1 MCYNNKVKKKELDMK
16 KENLNEYV
24 KKYQKFQMTKLKL
37 LPQSNI
43 IMIQKNLLLH

>member
-24 KKYQKFQMTKLKL
+24 KKISEKHYCG
-37 LPQSNI
+37 
-43 IMIQKNLLLH
+43 